1 VFFKNLAKLVT
12 GNMYSYISPKLEA
25 RPRKK
30 KGGFGVFADLPV
42 EQGELLV
49 VWGGEVINAEELQ
62 RLPAITQRHSIQVE
76 ENLYLAPV
84 APAEPADFVNHCCN
98 PNAGMSGQIALVA
111 MREIKVGEE
120 VCYDYA
126 MSDGSPYDEFECAC
140 GTPDCR
146 AGSPETI
153 GAIRNSGNAIP
164 DIFLPTSS
172 AGSIACVA
180 KVPVS
185 P

>member
-1 VFFKNLAKLVT
+1 MP

-30 KGGFGVFADLPV
+30 KSGYGVFAHLPI
-42 EQGELLV
+42 EKGELLV
-49 VWGGEVINAEELQ
+49 VWGGKVINGEELQ
-62 RLPAITQRHSIQVE
+62 QLPAITQRHSIQVE
-76 ENLYLAPV
+76 DDLYLAPL

-111 MREIKVGEE
+111 MRDINAGEE

-140 GTPDCR
+140 NTPDCR
-146 AGSPETI
+146 GLVTGEDWRNPELWERYAGYFSPYLQRRI
-153 GAIRNSGNAIP
+153 DRLRGKN
-164 DIFLPTSS
+164 D
-172 AGSIACVA
+172 SIYY
-180 KVPVS
+180 S
-185 P
+185 Q